1 MASAEEP
8 TMEELRA
15 ELAGLRNLVSMPEF
29 QQVLITLRERQT
41 AGAHETEQVAQ
52 APPVEGL
59 EGTQGNPVHA
69 TAGTQGNPVPL
80 VIRVPER
87 PEIASREEPQGREP
101 DAHRESER
109 PGHVAQEEP
118 QKKD

>member
-1 MASAEEP
+1 MTSAEKP

-15 ELAGLRNLVSMPEF
+15 ELAGLRSLVSMPEF

-59 EGTQGNPVHA
+59 EGTQGNPV
-69 TAGTQGNPVPL
+69 QLL
-80 VIRVPER
+80 VHRGIRC
-87 PEIASREEPQGREP
+87 Q
-101 DAHRESER
+101 
-109 PGHVAQEEP
+109 
-118 QKKD
+118 